1 MGNIENLVK
10 IQNDMNIQIG
20 SDIYVTNEIDEEDNR
35 YPFNGEIYAARIYNR
50 ALTEQEVK
58 YNYDATVNK

>member
-1 MGNIENLVK
+1 
-10 IQNDMNIQIG
+10 MNIQIG